1 MIETA
6 SSVLAKGSLY
16 IGSGDGLMP
25 RERRPKLLR
34 ASILGRV
41 PPSDSTFGF
50 AVSQGEEKTC

>member
-1 MIETA
+1 MTENA

-25 RERRPKLLR
+25 RERPPKLLR

-41 PPSDSTFGF
+41 PSSGPTFGF

>member
-1 MIETA
+1 MTETA

-16 IGSGDGLMP
+16 IGTGNGFIP

-41 PPSDSTFGF
+41 PPSGPIFGL
-50 AVSQGEEKTC
+50 AVSQGEERTC